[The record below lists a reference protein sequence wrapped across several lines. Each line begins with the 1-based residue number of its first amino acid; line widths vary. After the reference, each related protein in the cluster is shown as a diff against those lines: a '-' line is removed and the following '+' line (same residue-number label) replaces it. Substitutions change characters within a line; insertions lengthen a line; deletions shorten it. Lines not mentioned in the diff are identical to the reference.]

1 MYQQAAI
8 FAIEGLEKY
17 DSSKPLENF
26 LWTHLRNRL
35 FNFKRD
41 NFKRPDKPCLN
52 CPLYDKD
59 YAVSDNQCSKY
70 SQVLDCSLY
79 KKWYIRNSSKQNIM
93 KPTSLENEKV
103 VSSGAGSIF
112 GDISNSELLNKIEK
126 ELRGE
131 YREIY
136 LKIKHGTKVNRADIK
151 KVTKIYTGKHF
162 RMPKKRGQ
170 LSLEEEKFIQDNVG
184 SMSVEA
190 IAEYLNRNTG
200 PVEKYI
206 KENQIFGSSDEQK
219 FIRHFKAYKLHGKT
233 FWGRDSQTV
242 R

>member
-1 MYQQAAI
+1 MPKTKKLPHNIDEKEFVEILHRIVKKLGYKFIFGYHSFEDMYQQAAI

-70 SQVLDCSLY
+70 SQVLVCSLY

-151 KVTKIYTGKHF
+151 KL
-162 RMPKKRGQ
+162 Q
-170 LSLEEEKFIQDNVG
+170 KFIQENISECQKSADN
-184 SMSVEA
+184 
-190 IAEYLNRNTG
+190 YL
-200 PVEKYI
+200 
-206 KENQIFGSSDEQK
+206 
-219 FIRHFKAYKLHGKT
+219 
-233 FWGRDSQTV
+233 
-242 R
+242 

>member
-1 MYQQAAI
+1 MPKTKKKLPHNIDEKEFVEILHRIVKKLGYKFIFGYHSFEDMYQQAAI

-93 KPTSLENEKV
+93 RPTSLENDKV
-103 VSSGAGSIF
+103 VASGENSIF
-112 GDISNSELLNKIEK
+112 GD
-126 ELRGE
+126 
-131 YREIY
+131 
-136 LKIKHGTKVNRADIK
+136 
-151 KVTKIYTGKHF
+151 
-162 RMPKKRGQ
+162 
-170 LSLEEEKFIQDNVG
+170 LSLIH
-184 SMSVEA
+184 
-190 IAEYLNRNTG
+190 I
-200 PVEKYI
+200 
-206 KENQIFGSSDEQK
+206 
-219 FIRHFKAYKLHGKT
+219 
-233 FWGRDSQTV
+233 
-242 R
+242 

>member
-1 MYQQAAI
+1 MPKTKKKLPHNIDEKEFVEILHRIVKKLGYKFIFGYHSFEDMYQQAAI

-93 KPTSLENEKV
+93 RPTSLENDKV
-103 VSSGAGSIF
+103 VASGENSIF

-136 LKIKHGTKVNRADIK
+136 LKIKHGTKVNRADTK
-151 KVTKIYTGKHF
+151 KL
-162 RMPKKRGQ
+162 Q
-170 LSLEEEKFIQDNVG
+170 KFIQENISECQKSADN
-184 SMSVEA
+184 
-190 IAEYLNRNTG
+190 YL
-200 PVEKYI
+200 
-206 KENQIFGSSDEQK
+206 
-219 FIRHFKAYKLHGKT
+219 
-233 FWGRDSQTV
+233 
-242 R
+242 

>member
-1 MYQQAAI
+1 MPKTKKLPHNIDEKEFVEILHRIVKKLGYKFIFGYHSYEDMYQQAAI

-52 CPLYDKD
+52 CPHFDKD
-59 YAVSDNQCSKY
+59 YAVSDNQCGKY

-103 VSSGAGSIF
+103 VSSGESSIF
-112 GDISNSELLNKIEK
+112 GDISNSELLSKIEK

-136 LKIKHGTKVNRADIK
+136 LKIKHGTKVNRADTK
-151 KVTKIYTGKHF
+151 KL
-162 RMPKKRGQ
+162 Q
-170 LSLEEEKFIQDNVG
+170 KFIQENISECQKSADN
-184 SMSVEA
+184 
-190 IAEYLNRNTG
+190 YL
-200 PVEKYI
+200 
-206 KENQIFGSSDEQK
+206 
-219 FIRHFKAYKLHGKT
+219 
-233 FWGRDSQTV
+233 
-242 R
+242 

>member
-1 MYQQAAI
+1 MPKTKKLPHNIDEKEFVEILHRIVKKLGYKFIFGYHSFEDMYQQAAI

-151 KVTKIYTGKHF
+151 KL
-162 RMPKKRGQ
+162 Q
-170 LSLEEEKFIQDNVG
+170 KFIQENISECQKSADN
-184 SMSVEA
+184 
-190 IAEYLNRNTG
+190 YL
-200 PVEKYI
+200 
-206 KENQIFGSSDEQK
+206 
-219 FIRHFKAYKLHGKT
+219 
-233 FWGRDSQTV
+233 
-242 R
+242 

>member
-1 MYQQAAI
+1 MPKTKKLPHNIDEKEFVEILHRIVKKLGYKFIFGYHSFEDMYQQAAI

-79 KKWYIRNSSKQNIM
+79 KKWYIRNSSKQ
-93 KPTSLENEKV
+93 
-103 VSSGAGSIF
+103 F
-112 GDISNSELLNKIEK
+112 
-126 ELRGE
+126 
-131 YREIY
+131 
-136 LKIKHGTKVNRADIK
+136 
-151 KVTKIYTGKHF
+151 
-162 RMPKKRGQ
+162 
-170 LSLEEEKFIQDNVG
+170 
-184 SMSVEA
+184 
-190 IAEYLNRNTG
+190 
-200 PVEKYI
+200 
-206 KENQIFGSSDEQK
+206 
-219 FIRHFKAYKLHGKT
+219 
-233 FWGRDSQTV
+233 
-242 R
+242 

>member
-1 MYQQAAI
+1 MPKTKKLPHNIDEKEFVEILHRIVKKLGYKFIFGYHSYEDMYQQAAI

-103 VSSGAGSIF
+103 VSSASGSTF

-136 LKIKHGTKVNRADIK
+136 LKIKHGTKVNRADTK
-151 KVTKIYTGKHF
+151 KL
-162 RMPKKRGQ
+162 Q
-170 LSLEEEKFIQDNVG
+170 KFIQENISECQKSADN
-184 SMSVEA
+184 
-190 IAEYLNRNTG
+190 YL
-200 PVEKYI
+200 
-206 KENQIFGSSDEQK
+206 
-219 FIRHFKAYKLHGKT
+219 
-233 FWGRDSQTV
+233 
-242 R
+242 

>member
-1 MYQQAAI
+1 MPKTKKKLPHNIDEKEFVEILHRIVKKLGYKFIFGYHSFEDMYQQAAI

-103 VSSGAGSIF
+103 VSSGSGSIF
-112 GDISNSELLNKIEK
+112 GDISNTELLNKIET

-151 KVTKIYTGKHF
+151 KL
-162 RMPKKRGQ
+162 Q
-170 LSLEEEKFIQDNVG
+170 KFIQENISECQKSADN
-184 SMSVEA
+184 
-190 IAEYLNRNTG
+190 YL
-200 PVEKYI
+200 
-206 KENQIFGSSDEQK
+206 
-219 FIRHFKAYKLHGKT
+219 
-233 FWGRDSQTV
+233 
-242 R
+242 

>member
-1 MYQQAAI
+1 MPKTKKLPHNIDEKEFVEILHRIVKKLGYKFIFGYHSFEDMYQQAAI

-151 KVTKIYTGKHF
+151 KL
-162 RMPKKRGQ
+162 R
-170 LSLEEEKFIQDNVG
+170 KFIQENISECQKSADN
-184 SMSVEA
+184 
-190 IAEYLNRNTG
+190 YL
-200 PVEKYI
+200 
-206 KENQIFGSSDEQK
+206 
-219 FIRHFKAYKLHGKT
+219 
-233 FWGRDSQTV
+233 
-242 R
+242 

>member
-1 MYQQAAI
+1 MPKTKKKLPHNIDEKEFVEILHRIVKKLGYKFIFGYHSFEDMYQQAAI

-151 KVTKIYTGKHF
+151 KL
-162 RMPKKRGQ
+162 Q
-170 LSLEEEKFIQDNVG
+170 KFIQENISECQKSADN
-184 SMSVEA
+184 
-190 IAEYLNRNTG
+190 YL
-200 PVEKYI
+200 
-206 KENQIFGSSDEQK
+206 
-219 FIRHFKAYKLHGKT
+219 
-233 FWGRDSQTV
+233 
-242 R
+242 

>member
-1 MYQQAAI
+1 MPKTKKKLPHNIDEKEFVEILHRIVKKLGYKFIFGYHSFEDMYQQAAI

-93 KPTSLENEKV
+93 RPTSLENDKV
-103 VSSGAGSIF
+103 VASGENSIF

-126 ELRGE
+126 KLRGE

-136 LKIKHGTKVNRADIK
+136 LKIKHGTKVNRADINK
-151 KVTKIYTGKHF
+151 L
-162 RMPKKRGQ
+162 Q
-170 LSLEEEKFIQDNVG
+170 KF
-184 SMSVEA
+184 
-190 IAEYLNRNTG
+190 
-200 PVEKYI
+200 I
-206 KENQIFGSSDEQK
+206 KENIPECQK
-219 FIRHFKAYKLHGKT
+219 SADNYL
-233 FWGRDSQTV
+233 
-242 R
+242 